1 MIKQEGVLI
10 YIVYY
15 FFDHDLKFP
24 MVLSFNKQDLE
35 VNQKEKRIY
44 NGERTFKG
52 RNYTIW
58 QVYLCNTNVVPFLRW
73 YTSLE
78 KTVHKTLLNT
88 L

>member
-52 RNYTIW
+52 RNYTI
-58 QVYLCNTNVVPFLRW
+58 
-73 YTSLE
+73 
-78 KTVHKTLLNT
+78 
-88 L
+88 